1 MDAPKTVS
9 LIDVSTYLPGS
20 PIGAD
25 YYLQFQAQGPDSDDL
40 RDNLMFRAPR
50 FRHHVAADETAIDMV
65 ERLRGV
71 RAGDEA
77 GPQPV
82 GDG

>member
-40 RDNLMFRAPR
+40 RD
-50 FRHHVAADETAIDMV
+50 I
-65 ERLRGV
+65 
-71 RAGDEA
+71 RAGHET
-77 GPQPV
+77 GPQSV
-82 GDG
+82 GNG